1 MTAQAP
7 ESPRVYVF
15 HGSDADAVDEAVRRV
30 VESLRP
36 ALGPPV
42 RFGPDA
48 DPAKVYEELY
58 TSFLGGGG
66 KLVVLRDGTRG
77 GAAAKDAKE
86 AAPGGGG
93 EAAAKD
99 EDRADAK
106 PEASGAWAVRH
117 KDFLR
122 DCFKAPPGDT
132 VFVLATPRWPLAG
145 LAAPEGAVVRG
156 FDAPKEAEREQQ
168 APGLVASLFASRRK
182 RVSPEAIRALID
194 RLGTDRGLLAEAVE
208 TLALHAG
215 ARAEVTAEDVEA
227 LVRGTRP
234 GNAFHMTR
242 ACVMGEGARALEE
255 LGRMMAHAGRP
266 EEYGPKTL
274 GAIAWQYRVV
284 VRTCEALAGGTP
296 RFEALRPWY
305 VRRPA
310 EEEKLLGRL
319 RALHGRPLARARRWI
334 LEADLAMKSSR
345 LPPRVALETLV
356 MKLTALP

>member
-1 MTAQAP
+1 MATDAP
-7 ESPRVYVF
+7 RLYIF

-30 VESLRP
+30 VEPLRVT
-36 ALGPPV
+36 LGPPV

-48 DPAKVYEELY
+48 DPAKVHEELY
-58 TSFLGGGG
+58 TSFLGGGA
-66 KLVVLRDGTRG
+66 KLVLLRDATRG
-77 GAAAKDAKE
+77 ASAKAEGGAKAAD
-86 AAPGGGG
+86 PGGDP
-93 EAAAKD
+93 ARD
-99 EDRADAK
+99 DDRADAK
-106 PEASGAWAVRH
+106 AEPGGSAWAVRH
-117 KDFLR
+117 KDFLKDVFR
-122 DCFKAPPGDT
+122 APPEDA

-168 APGLVASLFASRRK
+168 APGLVASLFAARRK
-182 RVSPEAIRALID
+182 RVGPEAIRALLD
-194 RLGTDRGLLAEAVE
+194 RLGTDRGLIAEAVE

-215 ARAEVTAEDVEA
+215 ARAEVTAEDIEA

-242 ACVMGEGARALEE
+242 ACVLGEGKRALEE
-255 LGRMMAHAGRP
+255 LGRMLARAGRP

-274 GAIAWQYRVV
+274 GAIAWQYRVAA
-284 VRTCEALAGGTP
+284 RTCEALAGGIP

-356 MKLTALP
+356 VKLAALP